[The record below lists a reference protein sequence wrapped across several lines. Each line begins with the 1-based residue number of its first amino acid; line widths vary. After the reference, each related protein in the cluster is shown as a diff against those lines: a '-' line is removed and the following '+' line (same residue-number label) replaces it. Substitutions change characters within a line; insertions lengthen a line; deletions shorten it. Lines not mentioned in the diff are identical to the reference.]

1 MNPSVSFRSLVLLL
15 IVSSFA
21 LAFTV
26 LPQNDWEIAKEQNGI
41 KVFTRKNSGEMKE
54 YRGETTISASV
65 NDVFTLLSNFENYAS
80 WMPSCIENKVL
91 KRISDTELYQY
102 NVTDAPWPVNDR
114 DSVIKTKITKQTTG
128 VILIELAAAPDYI
141 PAKSGR
147 VRVPSFKGYWKLTPK
162 DAKSTQIV
170 YEGKPSAGG
179 SIPAWLANS
188 SVIDVPFNTLA
199 KMKSLLNGKN

>member
-1 MNPSVSFRSLVLLL
+1 MIFC
-15 IVSSFA
+15 SSAA

-26 LPQNDWEIAKEQNGI
+26 LPQNDWEIAKNQNGI

-54 YRGETTISASV
+54 YRGETTIAASID
-65 NDVFTLLSNFENYAS
+65 DVFNLLNKFENYAS
-80 WMPSCIENKVL
+80 WMPSCLENKVI
-91 KRISDTELYQY
+91 KRISETELYQY
-102 NVTDAPWPVNDR
+102 NVTDAPWPVSDR
-114 DSVIKTKITKQTTG
+114 DSVIKTKITKQTSG
-128 VILIELAAAPDYI
+128 VIMIELSAAPDYI
-141 PAKSGR
+141 PEKSGR

-162 DAKSTQIV
+162 DANNTQVV

-199 KMKSLLNGKN
+199 EIKSRLAKKK